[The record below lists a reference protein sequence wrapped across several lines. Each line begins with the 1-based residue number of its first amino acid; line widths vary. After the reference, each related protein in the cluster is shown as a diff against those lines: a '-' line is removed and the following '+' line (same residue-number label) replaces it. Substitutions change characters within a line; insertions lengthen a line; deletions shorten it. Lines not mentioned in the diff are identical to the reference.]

1 MCISFLLCDSY
12 PYLPQEPSQN
22 TCLLQRGLPVSQ
34 GSTFY
39 RNSHFPQISGFQRGD
54 CYSSFVPLIA
64 EAGLRL
70 RQICPTV
77 FTCESWVQLLLF
89 IASSVHSGLILP
101 WFKLTFL
108 DLQMASFAFMR
119 SSMILLCRCWNTCD
133 CHFKFAHAMKIT
145 CV

>member
-12 PYLPQEPSQN
+12 PYLRN
-22 TCLLQRGLPVSQ
+22 HLRIPVSSRGAFQ
-34 GSTFY
+34 CHRGQHFTEIL
-39 RNSHFPQISGFQRGD
+39 NSPRFQRGD

-64 EAGLRL
+64 EVGLRL
-70 RQICPTV
+70 RQICLTV

-101 WFKLTFL
+101 WFNLTFL

-119 SSMILLCRCWNTCD
+119 SSMIILCHCWNTCD